1 MAGLATA
8 CDEVQNLVRVEFLEN
23 KFLSRTIISFDAKS
37 DLCVGSVRLVHFET
51 DERAPE
57 FLFGDTRGRRLLW
70 WCSQVC
76 NSRVAIGQNYRHRIF
91 RRLRV
96 CCKGGWHDWRESAKV
111 VLGRIWAG
119 WWEAY

>member
-8 CDEVQNLVRVEFLEN
+8 CAEVPDLVRVEVLEN
-23 KFLSRTIISFDAKS
+23 KSFSGTIISLDAKS
-37 DLCVGSVRLVHFET
+37 DLCVGSVRLVHFQA

-57 FLFGDTRGRRLLW
+57 FLFEDTRWRWLLR

-76 NSRVAIGQNYRHRIF
+76 NSLLAVGQNYRHHIF

-96 CCKGGWHDWRESAKV
+96 CCKG
-111 VLGRIWAG
+111 
-119 WWEAY
+119 